1 MRTGFVGINRQ
12 QVNPIG
18 VPRSVR
24 QNPVQ
29 VVTSMQPGKMVPLAA
44 FQLFREDQSAGNVN
58 VTVEMQET
66 YEILA
71 NRVSLRVMSYC
82 VPWLAFER
90 FERSRD
96 QFDRSYMGQPQV
108 EDGDV
113 VPFVETHAMGAH
125 GSKEIYKYL
134 GEHAKTTDQVNTMYA
149 EAYNLIWNFRA
160 KNRSMLLPQRTRLDT
175 SLAPAFWNHS
185 RFQHV
190 VPRFDQAQIDGE
202 VPLNI
207 LNPEL
212 SLKNKSL
219 SGALSDPN
227 WAKTSLY
234 RASDTTFSSVMGLT
248 VDGSGVE
255 AGKRVITTNAN
266 PGASPEN
273 MYMRQ
278 DLRNIVAELSNEGIS
293 VSLSNF
299 ELARKTQAFAKMRER
314 FDGLPE
320 EYLIDMLMSGLSIPE
335 LHLSQ
340 PMLIGDVTTHFSQMK
355 RYATDADNLTESAVS
370 GMASVNVSISTPRVP
385 VGGIV
390 MVVAE
395 AVPEQ
400 LFERQQNPF
409 FHLGSVAELPDF
421 LRDELDPEKVE
432 EVMNN
437 QVDTDH
443 DTPEGLFG
451 FAPLHWKW
459 ATPGPKIGGKFY
471 RPAVDLAED
480 DARRIFWAVEN
491 ENPVLTEDFYIVN
504 EIHVKPFY
512 DKESDQFEARVDGG
526 SLIQGN
532 TRFGT
537 ILIETDDNYDK
548 VWAAAPHD
556 RIEDNDVTDEEE
568 A

>member
-1 MRTGFVGINRQ
+1 MRTGMVGLNRQ
-12 QVNPIG
+12 QVNPLG

-24 QNPVQ
+24 QNPIQ
-29 VVTSMQPGKMVPLAA
+29 VVTSMPPGKMVPLAS
-44 FQLFREDQSAGNVN
+44 FPLFREDQSAGSVT

-71 NRVSLRVMSYC
+71 NRVSLRVMTYC
-82 VPWLAFER
+82 VPWLAFKR

-113 VPFVETHAMGAH
+113 IPFVETHAMGAH
-125 GSKEIYKYL
+125 GSKDVYKYL
-134 GEHAKTTDQVNTMYA
+134 GEHAGTTDQVNTMQL

-160 KNRSMLLPQRTRLDT
+160 KNRSMLLGERDRLEAT
-175 SLAPAFWNHS
+175 LAPAFWNHG
-185 RFQHV
+185 RFAHV

-212 SLKNKSL
+212 SLKNKDLAGGL
-219 SGALSDPN
+219 SSENWQKVQLFSSDD
-227 WAKTSLY
+227 A
-234 RASDTTFSSVMGLT
+234 TFSTPLGL
-248 VDGSGVE
+248 VQSGSGTE
-255 AGKRVITTNAN
+255 SGKELDTFVGNPTGSARNA
-266 PGASPEN
+266 ALRS
-273 MYMRQ
+273 
-278 DLRNIVAELSNEGIS
+278 DLTKIKAELSSQGIS

-299 ELARKTQAFAKMRER
+299 ELARKTQAFAKIRER
-314 FDGLPE
+314 YEGLPD

-340 PMLIGDVTTHFSQMK
+340 PMLIGDVTTTFSQMK

-370 GMASVNVSISTPRVP
+370 GMAQASVSVSTPRVP
-385 VGGIV
+385 VGGVV

-409 FHLGSVAELPDF
+409 FHLGSVAELPDY
-421 LRDELDPEKVE
+421 LRDEMDPEKVE
-432 EVMNN
+432 EVLNN

-443 DTPEGLFG
+443 SEPDGLFG

-459 ATPGPKIGGKFY
+459 SSVGPKLGGKFY

-491 ENPVLTEDFYIVN
+491 EDPVLTEDFYIVKDM
-504 EIHVKPFY
+504 HVKPFM
-512 DKESDQFEARVDGG
+512 DKDSDQFEVRIDGG
-526 SLIQGN
+526 ALIQGN

-537 ILIETDDNYDK
+537 ILVETDENYDK
-548 VWAAAPHD
+548 VWNAAPHD
-556 RIEDNDVTDEEE
+556 RLEDNDVTDDTP
-568 A
+568 